1 MKSLE
6 QREQNLFNATE
17 TMAQFYDEIE
27 SFLSIL
33 YSSMERKGFAVKT
46 ERLRSGTFT
55 VKNLTR
61 RLLAT
66 ASIMYIKD
74 SARPADIDEEEE
86 EEDEGI
92 EIVEKDAK
100 DTDVD
105 VTRNT
110 KIPLLTIHMFN
121 PRTIPTA
128 HTLSSPLLLIGAIG
142 DIHFADKR
150 TGEFSTE
157 DSHTIGLSNLGQIL
171 LKPGNQVGSTIGIR
185 CWKPKKMH
193 NFKIVGK
200 LIGFES
206 VKLLEIDSQ
215 DKIKQIAAKLAGY
228 CD

>member
-33 YSSMERKGFAVKT
+33 YSSMEREGYAVKA

-66 ASIMYIKD
+66 ASTMYIKD
-74 SARPADIDEEEE
+74 SAKLADIDD
-86 EEDEGI
+86 EEDEG
-92 EIVEKDAK
+92 VEEKHGK
-100 DTDVD
+100 DTDVTI
-105 VTRNT
+105 TRDT

-121 PRTIPTA
+121 PRTIPAA

-142 DIHFADKR
+142 DMQFVDKK
-150 TGEFSTE
+150 TGKVSTE
-157 DSHTIGLSNLGQIL
+157 DSHTIGLSNLGQIY
-171 LKPGNQVGSTIGIR
+171 LKPGNQVENPVGIR
-185 CWKPKKMH
+185 CWKPKNML
-193 NFKIVGK
+193 NFKIQGK

-206 VKLLEIDSQ
+206 IKLLEIDSQ
-215 DKIKQIAAKLAGY
+215 DKIKEIAKKLVVY
-228 CD
+228 CS

>member
-6 QREQNLFNATE
+6 QRKQNLFNATE

-33 YSSMERKGFAVKT
+33 YSSMERKGFAIKT

-86 EEDEGI
+86 DEGI
-92 EIVEKDAK
+92 EIEEKHAK
-100 DTDVD
+100 DTDITIVRD
-105 VTRNT
+105 T

-128 HTLSSPLLLIGAIG
+128 HMLSSPLLLIGAIG
-142 DIHFADKR
+142 YMQFVDKK
-150 TGEFSTE
+150 TDKVSTE
-157 DSHTIGLSNLGQIL
+157 DSHTIGLSNLGQIY
-171 LKPGNQVGSTIGIR
+171 LKPDNQVGSPLGIR
-185 CWKPKKMH
+185 CWKPKNMR

-206 VKLLEIDSQ
+206 IKLLEIDSQ
-215 DKIKQIAAKLAGY
+215 DEIKQIAAKLAGY